1 MVFLGAAYKRD
12 ARRDL
17 FESVPVRR
25 PPRHCPREKQGT
37 IVFVVFFGT
46 AHERDAGSYLISRF
60 FDAAY
65 ERGKNERRLARSCSS
80 SGFSLASPRERHA
93 GDLSCLSSYPASP
106 TEELQEM
113 RRRVFC
119 LRLFLF
125 VVLFGVTRGRDTGK
139 YEDRFA

>member
-1 MVFLGAAYKRD
+1 MRVFLFGV
-12 ARRDL
+12 L
-17 FESVPVRR
+17 L
-25 PPRHCPREKQGT
+25 
-37 IVFVVFFGT
+37 GT
-46 AHERDAGSYLISRF
+46 ARERSRELSCLSFSSAPPTRETQGAILAICRF

-113 RRRVFC
+113 TKRVFC

-125 VVLFGVTRGRDTGK
+125 VVLFGITRGRDTGK